1 MVNKGT
7 QPNNRSG
14 IKNRDLPLPPKSP
27 RTHSSCNVALTH
39 YLLDS
44 KLEVLM
50 REQDY
55 SATYMAA
62 MEAAT
67 AELDGLFEEA
77 KRLRNRMEQIDSVI
91 NALKPVVASDSG
103 SAGMTPELNPTR
115 QQIDAALGM
124 VLV

>member
-1 MVNKGT
+1 
-7 QPNNRSG
+7 
-14 IKNRDLPLPPKSP
+14 L
-27 RTHSSCNVALTH
+27 
-39 YLLDS
+39 LLDS
-44 KLEVLM
+44 KLEVVM

-91 NALKPVVASDSG
+91 NALKPVVAPESG